1 MMTIEQY
8 KTAILR
14 LQAKALKAFPQSKK
28 QLQIIEQI
36 NQLIKQLKYDH
47 NVNYW
52 E

>member
-8 KTAILR
+8 KVAILK
-14 LQAKALKAFPQSKK
+14 LQTKAFKAFPQSKK
-28 QLQIIEQI
+28 QLRIIEQI
-36 NQLIKQLKYDH
+36 NQLIKQLKNDH